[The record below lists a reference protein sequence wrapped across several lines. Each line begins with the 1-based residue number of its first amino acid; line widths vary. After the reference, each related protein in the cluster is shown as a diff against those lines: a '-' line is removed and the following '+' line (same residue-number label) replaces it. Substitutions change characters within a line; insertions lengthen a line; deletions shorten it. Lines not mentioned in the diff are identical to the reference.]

1 MYRVLKTVIQFK
13 KIFAKSTLILVL
25 LLLCL
30 TSCSKGGPPPSDRE
44 VPPVQVRFEAAS
56 FSSISESFET
66 AGELKADKE
75 AQVSGETAGTVEAI
89 LVKEGD
95 FAQEGDLLIKIKAD
109 DVRADLKLAESDFE
123 SYKTLEAEG
132 AVSKQELNQKEA
144 GYNKLLANLDN
155 REIRAPFSG
164 HVGQVYV
171 DLGDYLSLGAPI
183 LDLVKN
189 YPLRVTFT
197 IPEKLIP
204 YIKTGQRVQV
214 LADSYP
220 GNQINSV
227 VDFISPRVDPVTRTV
242 LVRSLI
248 SDQSAY
254 KYLKTNQFVK
264 VSQDIVNK
272 SKALTVREEAIYLDQ
287 GQQFLYLAKPSDEKT
302 EDPSLRA
309 KRSNP
314 QKANQDEILEEI
326 PLYIAEKVAVET
338 GIRQDGM
345 VEIVEGISAGDN
357 VVYSGLQKI
366 YPGAKLI
373 NVSE

>member
-1 MYRVLKTVIQFK
+1 MFKVLKAINYRYYK
-13 KIFAKSTLILVL
+13 TLFTGIAL
-25 LLLCL
+25 LLLA
-30 TSCSKGGPPPSDRE
+30 SCAKGGPPPPDRK

-75 AQVSGETAGTVEAI
+75 AQVSGETSGTVEAI

-95 FAQEGDLLIKIKAD
+95 YAEQGALLIKIKAD
-109 DVRADLKLAESDFE
+109 DVRADLKLAKSDFE
-123 SYKTLEAEG
+123 SYKALEAEG

-144 GYNKLLANLDN
+144 EYTRLLANLDN

-204 YIKTGQRVQV
+204 YIKMGQQV
-214 LADSYP
+214 YLEADSYP
-220 GNQINSV
+220 GRKINSI

-272 SKALTVREEAIYLDQ
+272 SQALTVREEAIYLDQ
-287 GQQFLYLAKPSDEKT
+287 GQQFLYLANPSDEKT

-309 KRSNP
+309 KSGNP
-314 QKANQDEILEEI
+314 QKASQDGIFEEI
-326 PLYIAEKVAVET
+326 PLYIAEKVAIET
-338 GIRQDGM
+338 GIRQDGK
-345 VEIVEGISAGDN
+345 VEIVEGIKVGDN